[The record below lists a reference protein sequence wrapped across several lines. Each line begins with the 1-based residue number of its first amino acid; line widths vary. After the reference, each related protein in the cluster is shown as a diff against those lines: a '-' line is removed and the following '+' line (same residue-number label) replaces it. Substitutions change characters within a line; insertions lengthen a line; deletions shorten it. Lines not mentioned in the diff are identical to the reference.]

1 MTTCGKASFT
11 PSQVI
16 PCLEGMLGIDPLE
29 IHISFE
35 HDQQIWK
42 SIELTND
49 TDDCLAFVTKA
60 SLQCLHIEPDK
71 SIVPP
76 RSKCNVTIT
85 MMQEQVMALP
95 NNHYTEEI
103 TVLSTRVNGGLTAGD
118 ITEHMFS
125 DRDGN
130 VVDEVNVVVAFGTP
144 PLGEEF

>member
-1 MTTCGKASFT
+1 MTNCGKAFFT

-16 PCLEGMLGIDPLE
+16 PCFEGMLEIDPLE
-29 IHISFE
+29 IHISLE
-35 HDQQIWK
+35 LDQQIWK

-85 MMQEQVMALP
+85 MMQEQVIALT

-130 VVDEVNVVVAFGTP
+130 VVDEVNVIVAFGTP